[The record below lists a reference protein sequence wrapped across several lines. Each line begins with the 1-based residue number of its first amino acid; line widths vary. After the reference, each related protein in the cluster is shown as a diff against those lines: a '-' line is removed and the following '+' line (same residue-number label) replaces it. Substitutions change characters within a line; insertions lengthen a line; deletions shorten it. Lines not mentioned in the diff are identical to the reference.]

1 MSVFEN
7 VSGVDLELQVDGRR
21 LPVSA
26 GSTVTVAD
34 EFDYQLVDQTATWKF
49 SKKKSVSSDAPAVP
63 VTEAAA
69 VTEGAN

>member
-1 MSVFEN
+1 MSVFQN
-7 VSGVDLELQVDGRR
+7 VSGLDLELLVDGRR
-21 LPVSA
+21 IPVA
-26 GSTVTVAD
+26 ADGTVEVAD
-34 EFDYQLVDQTATWKF
+34 EFDYQLVDQTGTWKF

>member
-1 MSVFEN
+1 MSVFQN
-7 VSGVDLELQVDGRR
+7 VSGLDLELLVDGRR
-21 LPVSA
+21 IPVA
-26 GSTVTVAD
+26 ADGTVEVAD

-69 VTEGAN
+69 VTEGDN